1 MTTRH
6 ADDVTITDLVRLR
19 RENEAL
25 QSQLKNALDAVTK
38 LMRKNM
44 ELMRKNMNLMKPKG
58 KK

>member
-6 ADDVTITDLVRLR
+6 ADDVTITDQVRLR

-25 QSQLKNALDAVTK
+25 QSQLKNALDVVVKLTK
-38 LMRKNM
+38 ENR
-44 ELMRKNMNLMKPKG
+44 ELKG